1 MFVCSF
7 VHHFPLGSAK
17 FLFIFTIQNIHR
29 KKQKNC
35 KFSPATPHRSIHT
48 TVSSHCIV
56 HCRRGCTVP
65 CKQHMLQCCSS
76 GAAHAASLILRQH
89 LGKPCLWKYGLF
101 QGRWWVGG
109 GCLSINLIQTYTRC
123 RSTFKKI
130 PHTGDTESL
139 NRCG

>member
-1 MFVCSF
+1 MEHCHSLFVCSF

-56 HCRRGCTVP
+56 HCRHGCTVP

-89 LGKPCLWKYGLF
+89 LGKPCQWIYGLS
-101 QGRWWVGG
+101 QGDFSEMVDGAGG
-109 GCLSINLIQTYTRC
+109 RGDGNCILINSIQT
-123 RSTFKKI
+123 
-130 PHTGDTESL
+130 
-139 NRCG
+139 